1 MSESQEDAEKKKSEE
16 QEKKEEAQ
24 TSPAGESVSDSTS
37 TPSVTPIQS
46 RPRIGTPIGEKP
58 ATTVG
63 TPVGTRPTVGTPVGT
78 ARPTVGTPVGRPTV
92 GTPVGSQAASQ
103 PARPSAPA
111 PAVGTPAVST
121 PSTASTAAAKPE
133 GAKESVSRRNFL
145 KGLAILGGIVA
156 VGQFAALGPYLQ
168 GSVGTSNIASQV
180 IQDIKTGNSIRTTDV
195 AENNWT
201 SFVYPRTGNPNI
213 DNDTFRQ
220 CVLIHLPKGWT
231 APSSLS
237 AVDPISKDTFVALSR
252 VCVHL
257 WCLWSYIPSD
267 DLGICPCHGS
277 QYVPGGT
284 PGSQGALNPGLAVG
298 GPASLQTPPNNQLP
312 VITLTIASDGVI
324 SATGVVGQIGCGQHC

>member
-1 MSESQEDAEKKKSEE
+1 MSESQEDAEKKKAEE
-16 QEKKEEAQ
+16 QKKREEAQ
-24 TSPAGESVSDSTS
+24 TSQESQPTAK
-37 TPSVTPIQS
+37 PSAPQVGTPIQS
-46 RPRIGTPIGEKP
+46 RPRVGTPIGEKT
-58 ATTVG
+58 A
-63 TPVGTRPTVGTPVGT
+63 PTVGTPVGAKPT
-78 ARPTVGTPVGRPTV
+78 VGTPVGAARPTVGTPVGRPTV
-92 GTPVGSQAASQ
+92 GTTAATQGSPQAVVSTA
-103 PARPSAPA
+103 PPTPRPI
-111 PAVGTPAVST
+111 VST
-121 PSTASTAAAKPE
+121 PVTPSTPAKPGE
-133 GAKESVSRRNFL
+133 TKESVSRRNFL

-168 GSVGTSNIASQV
+168 GSVGLSSISSQV
-180 IQDIKTGNSIRTTDV
+180 IQDIQTGKSISTTDV
-195 AENNWT
+195 PENSWT
-201 SFVYPRTGNPNI
+201 TFVYPRTGNPNI

-277 QYVPGGT
+277 QYVPGGV

-312 VITLTIASDGVI
+312 VITIKIASDGVV